1 MKKAV
6 IYIYNSYKDPLFQ
19 SNMYLYMLDAAAE
32 LDYQFVLITYE
43 QKEFEIPSD
52 EKREIQDF
60 LSSRNINWVP
70 LRWHSGRFKILK
82 KLYDLILGMLAVF
95 KFRLKGFNRIVSL
108 ATVSGSFAYFFS
120 RVFVM
125 RHYLYQYEPHS
136 EFMYDFGF
144 WRKDSLSFKI
154 LNWLECISG
163 KKSEVVGTGTI
174 HMIERLKEMKSTA
187 EVIKIPSCVDD
198 SLFQFSNNDRVS
210 IRSELG
216 ITDRNVLIY
225 LGKFGGIYF
234 EKEVFDLF
242 RTLLILDPKFFFM
255 VLTPNP
261 KSEIED
267 FFQEVGISEDN
278 FHIGRVPYKEVYKYI
293 SASDIGLVS
302 VPPFPS
308 QKFRSP
314 IKVGEYLCCG
324 IPYIVCKGISED
336 DSVAATNEVGIVL
349 DDFSKASIE
358 AKFDQINELL
368 GTDKSLL
375 QQRCREV
382 GISYRGYS
390 QLRQT
395 SLDAFRK
402 L

>member
-1 MKKAV
+1 
-6 IYIYNSYKDPLFQ
+6 
-19 SNMYLYMLDAAAE
+19 NMYLYMLDAAAE
-32 LDYQFVLITYE
+32 LDYRFVLITYE
-43 QKEFEIPSD
+43 QKEFEISSS
-52 EKREIQDF
+52 EKNEISEF
-60 LSSRNINWVP
+60 LSSRNIHWVP
-70 LRWHSGRFKILK
+70 LRWHSGHFKLLK
-82 KLYDLILGMLAVF
+82 KFYDLILGMLVVL
-95 KFRLKGFNRIVSL
+95 KFRVKGFNRIVSL
-108 ATVSGSFAYFFS
+108 ATVSGSFAYIFS
-120 RVFVM
+120 RIFRM

-136 EFMYDFGF
+136 EFMHDFGF
-144 WRKDSLSFKI
+144 WKETSLSFKF
-154 LNWLECISG
+154 LNWLERISG
-163 KKSEVVGTGTI
+163 KNSEVVATGTV
-174 HMIERLKEMKSTA
+174 HMIERLKEMKSMA
-187 EVIKIPSCVDD
+187 EVIKIPSCVND
-198 SLFQFSNNDRVS
+198 SLFQFSENDRVS

-216 ITDRNVLIY
+216 ITDRKVLIY

-234 EKEVFDLF
+234 EREVFELF
-242 RTLLILDPKFFFM
+242 RTLFTLDPEFLFM

-302 VPPFPS
+302 VPPYPS

-336 DSVAATNEVGIVL
+336 DSVASVNEVGIVL
-349 DDFSKASIE
+349 EDFSKASIE